1 MYIYLSIIW
10 DELSGYCLNN
20 ILQYLNTFLLRIGR
34 QLAWIA
40 ILLMVIVILLQVFF
54 RYVLNNAL
62 PWPDEVARFLM
73 LWMTGLIAPSAYR
86 WGGFVSI
93 ELVISLL
100 PKVIGNLLILLLLS
114 LSFFILFIGFKLG
127 LDHIKVGWIFNSSSI
142 KIPLFII
149 GEQSKPLKLAW
160 MYMSL
165 PIGIFLLI
173 LVNLELI
180 LIRLISIF
188 DPLLN
193 IKPDPDKE
201 SLEV

>member
-1 MYIYLSIIW
+1 MLSYFGTDQSQVQRYLSGKSLREMQLGMIFN
-10 DELSGYCLNN
+10 G
-20 ILQYLNTFLLRIGR
+20 IL
-34 QLAWIA
+34 
-40 ILLMVIVILLQVFF
+40 
-54 RYVLNNAL
+54 
-62 PWPDEVARFLM
+62 
-73 LWMTGLIAPSAYR
+73 
-86 WGGFVSI
+86 
-93 ELVISLL
+93 
-100 PKVIGNLLILLLLS
+100 KVPMQ
-114 LSFFILFIGFKLG
+114 FFILFIGFKLG

-180 LIRLISIF
+180 LIRVISIC